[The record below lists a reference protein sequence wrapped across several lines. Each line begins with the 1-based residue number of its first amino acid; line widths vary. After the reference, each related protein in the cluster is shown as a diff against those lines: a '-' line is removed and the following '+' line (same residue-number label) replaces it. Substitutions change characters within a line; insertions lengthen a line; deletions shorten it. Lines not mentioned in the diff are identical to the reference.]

1 MGTDSVPVMLPAVV
15 LRPTESDSAEDCA
28 LRTTEAA
35 ASADATLTAPEVRT
49 TEAAASADAT
59 LTAPEVLLK
68 LAAREPVVPTPD
80 TSASERPAFNSAFV
94 AVP

>member
-1 MGTDSVPVMLPAVV
+1 MLPAVV
-15 LRPTESDSAEDCA
+15 LKPAESDSAEDCA
-28 LRTTEAA
+28 L
-35 ASADATLTAPEVRT
+35 RT

-80 TSASERPAFNSAFV
+80 TLASERPAFNSAFV

>member
-35 ASADATLTAPEVRT
+35 ASADATLTAPEV
-49 TEAAASADAT
+49 
-59 LTAPEVLLK
+59 LLK
-68 LAAREPVVPTPD
+68 LAAREPVAPTPD
-80 TSASERPAFNSAFV
+80 TLASERPAFNSAFV